1 MPLDCAVWAAIGN
14 AMDKN
19 APRGTETKAD
29 HLERLAKTARTLPRG
44 FVRKAIGRMRANVE
58 GVLDAGG
65 YHAKN
70 D

>member
-1 MPLDCAVWAAIGN
+1 MPLDYAVWAAIGN

-44 FVRKAIGRMRANVE
+44 FVRKAIGRMRANV
-58 GVLDAGG
+58 
-65 YHAKN
+65 
-70 D
+70 